1 MVFELSD
8 NFNRGARIKVIGVGG
23 CGGNAVDTM
32 ILSGLEGVE
41 FITSNTDSQ
50 ALVSSLADLKI
61 QLGSEL
67 TKGLGAGANPDVGKN
82 AAIESREQLVEI
94 CSDADMIFIA
104 AGMGGGTGTGGA
116 PIVAEIAR
124 ECGALVVGV
133 VTKPFGFEG
142 ARKSVVAEEGLKNL
156 KAVVDT
162 VITIPNQRLLSIASK
177 NTSLADAFKKADDV
191 LFQAVKG
198 ISDVITVPGLV
209 NVDFADVKT
218 IMSEMGRALMGS
230 GLAMGENRGLEAAR
244 QAISSPL
251 LEDISIKGARGVL
264 INVTGSSDLTLNDMN
279 DASTLV
285 HEEAHPDA
293 NIIIGA
299 VIDETMGDE
308 VRVTVIATGFGETG
322 EIPVSNK
329 TNQIKTTEAMGHD
342 MGTSHHGQSV
352 GIEQNQP
359 MMQGQGMAHTPPPAN
374 PNVGQAHQPPASHSQ
389 QPLPMAA
396 VGGVMQG
403 GASYNHGEYGSR
415 VDKRG
420 GMNGGR
426 DDDYY
431 DTPTFLRKHA
441 D

>member
-32 ILSGLEGVE
+32 ILSGLEGVD
-41 FITSNTDSQ
+41 FVTSNTDSQ
-50 ALVSSLADLKI
+50 ALISSLADFKV

-67 TKGLGAGANPDVGKN
+67 TKGLGAGANPDVGRN

-116 PIVAEIAR
+116 PVVAEVAR

-142 ARKSVVAEEGLKNL
+142 ARKAAVAEEGLKNL
-156 KAVVDT
+156 KEVVDT

-264 INVTGSSDLTLNDMN
+264 INVTGSSDLTLSDMN

-308 VRVTVIATGFGETG
+308 VRVTVIATGFGEAG
-322 EIPVSNK
+322 EIPVSNSSS
-329 TNQIKTTEAMGHD
+329 QIKTDAVGHD
-342 MGTSHHGQSV
+342 VAAGGAQGMDHNQGTFYN
-352 GIEQNQP
+352 NQP
-359 MMQGQGMAHTPPPAN
+359 ATLNQVQGGIYNQE
-374 PNVGQAHQPPASHSQ
+374 PASHSRQ
-389 QPLPMAA
+389 QMPMAA
-396 VGGVMQG
+396 AG
-403 GASYNHGEYGSR
+403 GAMPSTAPFNFGDHGRNE
-415 VDKRG
+415 KRG
-420 GMNGGR
+420 GFNSG
-426 DDDYY
+426 DEDYY